1 MNHRTKLEYML
12 LGRLMVFHENI
23 ELALEKGLKAEWFSR
38 EELRKVFVQMSEMFQ
53 NTGQFEISGIE
64 ISDELLDTL
73 YDYGSFITSVDIA
86 IRELKKEYHK
96 DLFQNKIKEIMGN
109 EELTTE
115 QKSSEIRE
123 LSEKI
128 NEEEDESYKFL
139 KPQELLKNWA
149 EKIENKVMNG
159 VKSPFPNMQKYF
171 NFLGGQLI
179 IIGARPSMGKTALG
193 LTFFKETAKRHNSLF
208 VNLEMNESEITERIL
223 ASEADVPL
231 NRLSFR
237 EQTDR
242 ETSAISEAIA
252 TIDNMQFEILYC
264 LKMDFEVIVNKIRV
278 AHKKNP
284 FKLVVIDYLT
294 MMRSGK
300 KFQNR
305 NLEVE
310 YMANALKML
319 SKELNTC
326 IVVLAQLNRSNEART
341 GKNKKPEMSDLRDSG
356 GIEQAADIIGLL
368 YREDYYDE
376 EMKNEDFV
384 FLEMLIR
391 KNRQGRTG
399 DITFGFQKSSQRISG
414 GRDEN

>member
-38 EELRKVFVQMSEMFQ
+38 EELQKVFVQMSEMFQ
-53 NTGQFEISGIE
+53 NTGQFEISSIE

-86 IRELKKEYHK
+86 IRELKKEYQK
-96 DLFQNKIKEIMGN
+96 DLFESKVKEIMSN
-109 EELTTE
+109 EELTLE

-128 NEEEDESYKFL
+128 NEEEDESYKIL
-139 KPQELLKNWA
+139 KPRSLLSNWS
-149 EKIENKVMNG
+149 EKIEKKVMNG
-159 VKSPFPNMQKYF
+159 VRSPFTNMQKYF

-193 LTFFKETAKRHNSLF
+193 LTFFKETAKRHNCLF
-208 VNLEMNESEITERIL
+208 VNLEMNESEITERLL
-223 ASEADVPL
+223 ASEADVAL

-242 ETSAISEAIA
+242 ETSALSRAIA
-252 TIDNMQFEILYC
+252 TIDNMKFDVLYC
-264 LKMDFEVIVNKIRV
+264 LKMEFEVIVNKIRI

-294 MMRSGK
+294 MMRSSK

-319 SKELNTC
+319 SKDLNTC

>member
-38 EELRKVFVQMSEMFQ
+38 EELQKVFIQMSEMYR
-53 NTGQFEISGIE
+53 NTGQFEISSIE

-86 IRELKKEYHK
+86 IRELKKEYQK
-96 DLFQNKIKEIMGN
+96 DLFESKVKEIMSN
-109 EELTTE
+109 EELTLE

-128 NEEEDESYKFL
+128 NEEEDESYKIL
-139 KPQELLKNWA
+139 KPRNLLSNWS
-149 EKIENKVMNG
+149 EKIEKKVMNG
-159 VKSPFPNMQKYF
+159 VRSPFTNMQKYF
-171 NFLGGQLI
+171 NFLGGHLI

-193 LTFFKETAKRHNSLF
+193 LTFFKETAKRHNCLF
-208 VNLEMNESEITERIL
+208 VNLEMNESEITERLL
-223 ASEADVPL
+223 ASEADVAL

-242 ETSAISEAIA
+242 ETSALSRAIA
-252 TIDNMQFEILYC
+252 TIDNMKFDILYC
-264 LKMDFEVIVNKIRV
+264 LKMEFEVIVNKIRI

-294 MMRSGK
+294 MMRSSK

-319 SKELNTC
+319 SKDLNTC

-414 GRDEN
+414 GKDEN

>member
-38 EELRKVFVQMSEMFQ
+38 EELQKVFVQMSEMYQ
-53 NTGQFEISGIE
+53 NTGQFEISSIE

-86 IRELKKEYHK
+86 IRELKKEYQK
-96 DLFQNKIKEIMGN
+96 DLFESKVKEIMSN
-109 EELTTE
+109 EELTLE

-128 NEEEDESYKFL
+128 NEEEDENYKIL
-139 KPQELLKNWA
+139 KPRNLLSNWS
-149 EKIENKVMNG
+149 EKIEKKVMNG
-159 VKSPFPNMQKYF
+159 VRSPFTNMQKYF

-179 IIGARPSMGKTALG
+179 VIGARPSMGKTALG
-193 LTFFKETAKRHNSLF
+193 LTFFKETAKRHNCLF
-208 VNLEMNESEITERIL
+208 VNLEMNESEITERLL
-223 ASEADVPL
+223 ASEADVAL

-242 ETSAISEAIA
+242 ETSALSRAIA
-252 TIDNMQFEILYC
+252 TVDNMKFDVLYC
-264 LKMDFEVIVNKIRV
+264 LKMEFEVIVNKIRI

-284 FKLVVIDYLT
+284 FKLIVIDYLT

-326 IVVLAQLNRSNEART
+326 IIVLAQLNRSNEART

-414 GRDEN
+414 GKDEN

>member
-1 MNHRTKLEYML
+1 M
-12 LGRLMVFHENI
+12 
-23 ELALEKGLKAEWFSR
+23 
-38 EELRKVFVQMSEMFQ
+38 
-53 NTGQFEISGIE
+53 
-64 ISDELLDTL
+64 
-73 YDYGSFITSVDIA
+73 
-86 IRELKKEYHK
+86 
-96 DLFQNKIKEIMGN
+96 
-109 EELTTE
+109 
-115 QKSSEIRE
+115 
-123 LSEKI
+123 
-128 NEEEDESYKFL
+128 
-139 KPQELLKNWA
+139 
-149 EKIENKVMNG
+149 
-159 VKSPFPNMQKYF
+159 
-171 NFLGGQLI
+171 
-179 IIGARPSMGKTALG
+179 
-193 LTFFKETAKRHNSLF
+193 
-208 VNLEMNESEITERIL
+208 
-223 ASEADVPL
+223 
-231 NRLSFR
+231 
-237 EQTDR
+237 
-242 ETSAISEAIA
+242 
-252 TIDNMQFEILYC
+252 
-264 LKMDFEVIVNKIRV
+264 IVNKIRI

-294 MMRSGK
+294 MMRSSK

-319 SKELNTC
+319 SKDLNTC

>member
-23 ELALEKGLKAEWFSR
+23 ELALEKGLKTEWFSR
-38 EELRKVFVQMSEMFQ
+38 EELQKVFIQMSEMFQ
-53 NTGQFEISGIE
+53 NTGQFEVSGIE

-73 YDYGSFITSVDIA
+73 YDYGSFITSIDIA
-86 IRELKKEYHK
+86 IRELKKEYQK
-96 DLFQNKIKEIMGN
+96 DLFESKVKEIMSN
-109 EELTTE
+109 EELTLE

-128 NEEEDESYKFL
+128 NEEEDESYKIL
-139 KPQELLKNWA
+139 KPRSLLSNWS
-149 EKIENKVMNG
+149 EKIEKKVMNG
-159 VKSPFPNMQKYF
+159 VRSPFTNMQKYF

-193 LTFFKETAKRHNSLF
+193 LTFFKETAKRHNCLF
-208 VNLEMNESEITERIL
+208 VNLEMNESEITERLL
-223 ASEADVPL
+223 ASEADVAL

-242 ETSAISEAIA
+242 ETSALSRAIA
-252 TIDNMQFEILYC
+252 TIDNMKFDVLYC
-264 LKMDFEVIVNKIRV
+264 LKMEFEVIVNKIRI

-294 MMRSGK
+294 MMRSSK

-319 SKELNTC
+319 SKDLNTC

>member
-38 EELRKVFVQMSEMFQ
+38 EELRKVFIQMLEMYQ
-53 NTGQFEISGIE
+53 NTGQFEISSIE

-73 YDYGSFITSVDIA
+73 YDYGSFITLVDIA
-86 IRELKKEYHK
+86 IRELKKEYQK
-96 DLFQNKIKEIMGN
+96 DLFESKVKEIMSN
-109 EELTTE
+109 EELTLE

-128 NEEEDESYKFL
+128 NEEEDENYKIL
-139 KPQELLKNWA
+139 KPRNLLSNWS
-149 EKIENKVMNG
+149 EKIEKKVMNG
-159 VKSPFPNMQKYF
+159 VRSPFTNMQKYF

-179 IIGARPSMGKTALG
+179 VIGARPSMGKTALG
-193 LTFFKETAKRHNSLF
+193 LTFFKETAKRHNCLF
-208 VNLEMNESEITERIL
+208 VNLEMNESEITERLL
-223 ASEADVPL
+223 ASEADVAL

-242 ETSAISEAIA
+242 ETSALSRAIA
-252 TIDNMQFEILYC
+252 TVDNMKFDVLYC
-264 LKMDFEVIVNKIRV
+264 LKMEFEVIVNKIRIV
-278 AHKKNP
+278 HKKNP

-294 MMRSGK
+294 MMRSSK

>member
-1 MNHRTKLEYML
+1 ML

-38 EELRKVFVQMSEMFQ
+38 EELRKVFIQMLEMYQ
-53 NTGQFEISGIE
+53 NTGQFEISSIE

-73 YDYGSFITSVDIA
+73 YDYGSFITLVDIA
-86 IRELKKEYHK
+86 IRELKKEYQK
-96 DLFQNKIKEIMGN
+96 DLFESKVKEIMSN
-109 EELTTE
+109 EELTLE

-128 NEEEDESYKFL
+128 NEEEDENYKIL
-139 KPQELLKNWA
+139 KPRNLLSNWS
-149 EKIENKVMNG
+149 EKIEKKVMNG
-159 VKSPFPNMQKYF
+159 VRSPFTNMQKYF

-179 IIGARPSMGKTALG
+179 VIGARPSMGKTALG
-193 LTFFKETAKRHNSLF
+193 LTFFKETAKRHNCLF
-208 VNLEMNESEITERIL
+208 VNLEMNESEITERLL
-223 ASEADVPL
+223 ASEADVAL

-242 ETSAISEAIA
+242 ETSALSRAIA
-252 TIDNMQFEILYC
+252 TVDNMKFDVLYC
-264 LKMDFEVIVNKIRV
+264 LKMEFEVIVNKIRI

-284 FKLVVIDYLT
+284 FKLIVIDYLT

-319 SKELNTC
+319 SKKLNTC
-326 IVVLAQLNRSNEART
+326 IIVLAQLNRSNEART

-414 GRDEN
+414 GKDEN